1 MHRVR
6 KKCSGVSLQAEKWG
20 KGMLDVFCYALEG
33 RKCIFADERNKK
45 HLLDCVLNMHENQNW
60 PVYGFCVTDDAAYI
74 ITAGAESELSQ
85 EAEKFIQLFYNVY
98 EGRSG
103 EDCALRIQVQAIC
116 SVNELVEQCVE
127 LHRLPIID
135 GYVKNPGDYW
145 WSSYRTYVGGYVW
158 PMVNCSIILQA
169 LSMDEQKAQNK
180 FRAMHRKGTQ
190 KSFLMRRAI
199 SIPEDNNAE
208 K

>member
-1 MHRVR
+1 
-6 KKCSGVSLQAEKWG
+6 
-20 KGMLDVFCYALEG
+20 MLDVFCYALEG

-60 PVYGFCVTDDAAYI
+60 PVYGFCVTDDAAYV
-74 ITAGAESELSQ
+74 ITAGLEAELRQ
-85 EAEKFIQLFYNVY
+85 EAEQSIQLFYNAY
-98 EGRSG
+98 EGQSG
-103 EDCALRIQVQAIC
+103 EDCALQIQVQPIR
-116 SVNELVEQCVE
+116 SINELVEQCVE
-127 LHRLPIID
+127 LHRLPIVD
-135 GYVKNPGDYW
+135 GYVKNLGDYW

-158 PMVNCSIILQA
+158 PMVSCSVILQA

-190 KSFLMRRAI
+190 KSFLMRCAI
-199 SIPEDNNAE
+199 SIPEYNNAE